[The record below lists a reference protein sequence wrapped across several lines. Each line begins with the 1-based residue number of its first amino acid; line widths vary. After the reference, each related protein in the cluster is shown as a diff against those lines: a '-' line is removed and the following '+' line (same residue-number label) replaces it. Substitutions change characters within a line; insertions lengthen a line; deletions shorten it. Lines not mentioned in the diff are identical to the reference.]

1 MFDVLGWIF
10 LGDPSLAA
18 AWGTWLAVVL
28 AAIAFHETLRTRMR
42 GAVTEAL
49 RDVMGPEIEAARD
62 RLGVMAASGRR
73 VKSASDVAEA
83 RRDIF
88 KVMWA
93 VERLSLVRAS
103 AKTSLATQEMLAL
116 YAHAQTMIK
125 TSNEVRVLLDLGE
138 VFDESAARAN
148 KVLDS
153 LPDARSRWRKVA
165 RSAPSRRFE

>member
-1 MFDVLGWIF
+1 MFDFLGSIF

-18 AWGTWLAVVL
+18 AWGTWLAVIL
-28 AAIAFHETLRTRMR
+28 AAIALCETYRTRMR

-62 RLGVMAASGRR
+62 RLGVIAASGRR
-73 VKSASDVAEA
+73 VESTPDIAEA

-93 VERLSLVRAS
+93 VERLSLVRGS
-103 AKTSLATQEMLAL
+103 AKTALATQEMLAL
-116 YAHAQTMIK
+116 YAHVQTMIK
-125 TSNEVRVLLDLGE
+125 TSNQVRALLSLGD
-138 VFDESAARAN
+138 VFEESAARAN
-148 KVLDS
+148 RVLDS
-153 LPDARSRWRKVA
+153 LPDARGPWRRAA